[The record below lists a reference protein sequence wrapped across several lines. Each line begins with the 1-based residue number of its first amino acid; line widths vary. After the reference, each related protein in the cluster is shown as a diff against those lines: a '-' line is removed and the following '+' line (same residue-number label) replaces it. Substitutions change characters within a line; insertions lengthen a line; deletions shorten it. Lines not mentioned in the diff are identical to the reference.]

1 MALELSRGPVGGR
14 VAGDVKEGLLK
25 LIDGAVASGW
35 SHQRACGVLEVTDVR
50 VHRWRARL
58 RDVGTLVDRA
68 PGGGAVHALLAW
80 EEAAILELIEDW
92 GPVDRSHRKLAH
104 RGSYVNKVFVSPST
118 LRRVA
123 EKHQVRLPEALPRT
137 PVVLPPWPEFVQWK
151 PNCIWIWDGTKF
163 MRARREAFA
172 IVDVVSRRWIHTI
185 VTAEESSTQ
194 VQLLFAEA
202 LEAEGLMARLTPER
216 LNLAVDDPRR
226 PVLLAW
232 SDNGP
237 QMTSASTREFMA
249 LMAIWQYHGR
259 PHTPTDQA
267 HIESFF
273 GHLKGDWPHLEEIDD
288 PVVLEAEL
296 NRTRTEYNGVRLH
309 AGIGYVTPDD
319 EHYGRAPRIR
329 RARKRGLREARKAR
343 IEQNRRTKKSRS
355 GEQP

>member
-1 MALELSRGPVGGR
+1 VG
-14 VAGDVKEGLLK
+14 
-25 LIDGAVASGW
+25 
-35 SHQRACGVLEVTDVR
+35 

-92 GPVDRSHRKLAH
+92 GLIDRSHRKLAH
-104 RGSYVNKVFVSPST
+104 RGSYIGKVFVSPSSV
-118 LRRVA
+118 RRVA
-123 EKHQVRLPEALPRT
+123 AKHQVRLPEPPPRT
-137 PVVLPPWPEFVQWK
+137 PVVLPPWPEFVTWK
-151 PNCIWIWDGTKF
+151 PNCIGIWDGTEF
-163 MRARREAFA
+163 RRARREAFA
-172 IVDVVSRRWIHTI
+172 IVDVVSRRWIHT
-185 VTAEESSTQ
+185 VLTAEASSTQ
-194 VQLLFAEA
+194 VQLLFAVA
-202 LEAEGLMARLTPER
+202 LETEGLMAKLTPER
-216 LNLAVDDPRR
+216 LDLAVDDPRR

-249 LMAIWQYHGR
+249 LMAIWQYRGR

-288 PVVLEAEL
+288 PVALEAEL
-296 NRTRTEYNGVRLH
+296 TRVRTEYNTVRLH

-319 EHYGRAPRIR
+319 EHYGRGHAIR
-329 RARKRGLREARKAR
+329 RARKRGLQEARKAR
-343 IEQNRRTKKSRS
+343 IKQNRRTKKSRS